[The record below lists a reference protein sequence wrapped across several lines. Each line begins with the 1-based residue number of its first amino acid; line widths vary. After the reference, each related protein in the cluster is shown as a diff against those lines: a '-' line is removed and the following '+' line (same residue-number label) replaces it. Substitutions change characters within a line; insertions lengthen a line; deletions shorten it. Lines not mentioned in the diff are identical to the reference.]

1 MRCAMRAGCPACLL
15 CPPLPALS
23 ACLPAC
29 RTHSNRHLPGSR
41 SSCCS
46 RGGRR
51 VRVAV
56 KCVVCVRLV
65 CVCMCACMHACLPAS
80 RDAPACAVPLLLPAA
95 MKSLRSLSHRRP
107 ATFCLGR
114 VVALRAGLD
123 ACGMGPT
130 SSRRS
135 IRTALAVYCSPVS
148 TASERVLTTPR
159 LCSVLNVAIAVVLL
173 VPPVEVRTVLCC
185 VACIRASACR
195 MCVHAQGC

>member
-23 ACLPAC
+23 ACLPVCLPHSLQSAPTWESLELLQQRWPAGAC
-29 RTHSNRHLPGSR
+29 GSKVCGVCAPFV
-41 SSCCS
+41 S
-46 RGGRR
+46 
-51 VRVAV
+51 
-56 KCVVCVRLV
+56 VCVH
-65 CVCMCACMHACLPAS
+65 ACMPAS
-80 RDAPACAVPLLLPAA
+80 RDAPARAAPLLLPAA

-159 LCSVLNVAIAVVLL
+159 LCSVLNVVLL

-185 VACIRASACR
+185 VACICASACR
-195 MCVHAQGC
+195 MCVHVQGC